1 MPWQKSQW
9 KTLLEFQRNSITGL
23 HHLLPLRGKKDGQVE
38 DRPYTLVVMSVC
50 MEILQSKGFVLWI
63 PLSRNFWATSVLCI
77 SMPRSPATS
86 GDMGQLWLLVSL
98 SFSWAT
104 VPGFPLCW
112 RKGSAYVLACSAFAC
127 LWGPVGF
134 ERLGSWECCSLDLAF
149 RVIWLPKAGSNR
161 CRVTAVVA
169 AAADFRFLRKKLLLG
184 GRRILRRYL
193 ADNLRLFL
201 KTQVHVTA
209 AASAV
214 CFIGGMFALYRCLYL
229 CTSLV
234 PVALSLQTLIH

>member
-1 MPWQKSQW
+1 M
-9 KTLLEFQRNSITGL
+9 
-23 HHLLPLRGKKDGQVE
+23 
-38 DRPYTLVVMSVC
+38 
-50 MEILQSKGFVLWI
+50 LQ
-63 PLSRNFWATSVLCI
+63 
-77 SMPRSPATS
+77 
-86 GDMGQLWLLVSL
+86 
-98 SFSWAT
+98 
-104 VPGFPLCW
+104 
-112 RKGSAYVLACSAFAC
+112 
-127 LWGPVGF
+127 
-134 ERLGSWECCSLDLAF
+134 LGSCLQGHLA
-149 RVIWLPKAGSNR
+149 PKAGSNR
-161 CRVTAVVA
+161 CGVTAVVA

-234 PVALSLQTLIH
+234 PVALSLQALIH